1 MAGGDSMKALVV
13 DDEPFARRRLRRL
26 LEALGD
32 VEVIG
37 EAVDGRDA
45 LRKIKALGPEVVFLD
60 IRMPGLDGLSLA
72 ASGEDLPPIVFTTA
86 YHEYAVQAFDSE
98 AVDYLL
104 KPIEP
109 ERLRKAVERVRSHQ
123 RTDDLAHRLENVLK
137 RIASTAAP
145 PRIAARTGSTAY
157 VFDPREI
164 IRFRAESKYVVFRH
178 HGKSYVLDDTISVLE
193 QRLAPLGFLRPHRSE
208 LVNGRHVLALHAEGR
223 TATLELTDGARIAVS
238 RRRLAGVRQALGIS
252 EV

>member
-1 MAGGDSMKALVV
+1 MKALVV

-26 LEALGD
+26 LKAMGG
-32 VEVIG
+32 VEVVG
-37 EAVDGRDA
+37 EAADGHEA
-45 LRKIKALGPEVVFLD
+45 LRKIRDHSPEVVFLD

-72 ASGEDLPPIVFTTA
+72 ARHQNLPPIIFTTA

-109 ERLRKAVERVRSHQ
+109 ERLQKAVDRVRARRSE
-123 RTDDLAHRLENVLK
+123 DIAGRLEEVV
-137 RIASTAAP
+137 RQFASGVAP

-164 IRFRAESKYVVFRH
+164 AM
-178 HGKSYVLDDTISVLE
+178 
-193 QRLAPLGFLRPHRSE
+193 
-208 LVNGRHVLALHAEGR
+208 
-223 TATLELTDGARIAVS
+223 
-238 RRRLAGVRQALGIS
+238 
-252 EV
+252 